1 MTNYFA
7 SDEIFYR
14 QCFYRRK
21 LFSSDK
27 VFQVTIVEQSILNLL
42 SFLPHLR
49 NGSGTI
55 KAFKQKILPFI
66 HRLENSILKIFNP
79 ERLKLVTPLRLDFS
93 QLNEHHF
100 GHNFQEF
107 LNSLCTCRLETK
119 NTSYYLLHY
128 HHNTAF
134 CTDLTNS
141 VKAFVVVYVSPY
153 QIGKKLKFSD
163 MEPLGEMIIKIIL
176 YYQLL

>member
-27 VFQVTIVEQSILNLL
+27 VFQVRIVEQSILNLL
-42 SFLPHLR
+42 SFLTHLT

-79 ERLKLVTPLRLDFS
+79 ERLKLVTLLGLGFS
-93 QLNEHHF
+93 QSNEHQF
-100 GHNFQEF
+100 GHNFQEC
-107 LNSLCTCRLETK
+107 LNSLCT
-119 NTSYYLLHY
+119 
-128 HHNTAF
+128 
-134 CTDLTNS
+134 
-141 VKAFVVVYVSPY
+141 
-153 QIGKKLKFSD
+153 
-163 MEPLGEMIIKIIL
+163 
-176 YYQLL
+176 

>member
-7 SDEIFYR
+7 SDEVFYR

-79 ERLKLVTPLRLDFS
+79 ERLKLVTPLGLGFS
-93 QLNEHHF
+93 QSNEHHF
-100 GHNFQEF
+100 GDNFQEC
-107 LNSLCTCRLETK
+107 LNSLCTWGWKQKITLTICCTTTITPPFVLILQTVKRH
-119 NTSYYLLHY
+119 LL
-128 HHNTAF
+128 
-134 CTDLTNS
+134 LS
-141 VKAFVVVYVSPY
+141 LWVL
-153 QIGKKLKFSD
+153 IR
-163 MEPLGEMIIKIIL
+163 
-176 YYQLL
+176 